1 MEKLLVIA
9 GPTASGKSA
18 LAAGLARLFDG
29 EVISADSMQVYRHMD
44 IGTAKPSEDEMAGVA
59 HHLIS
64 VVDPSEEYTA
74 AKFREDALQKI
85 QEILGRG
92 KRVVI
97 AGGTGLYIKALTQG
111 LFEGPEAD
119 WDLRRGLLEEAEK
132 KGREA
137 LHEKL
142 READPV
148 SASRIHPN
156 NLHRVIRALEVYS
169 LSKRPISDLQEEHSF
184 APAPFETLKIGLSM
198 ERAELYAAIDRRV
211 ERMVEAGLLDET
223 RRLLSMGHH
232 SGLKPMRGLGYKEMT
247 AFIEGEYAFDE
258 AVRLIKRNTRHYAKR
273 QMTWFRKDPEIRW
286 FNPGDKNCIIGLV
299 RGFLD

>member
-1 MEKLLVIA
+1 MEKLVVIA

-64 VVDPSEEYTA
+64 IVDPQDEYTA
-74 AKFREDALQKI
+74 ARFRNDALQKI
-85 QEILGRG
+85 MEIRGRG
-92 KRVVI
+92 KKVFI
-97 AGGTGLYIKALTQG
+97 AGGTGLYIRALAEG

-119 WDLRRGLLEEAEK
+119 WDLRRELLDEAEK

-137 LHEKL
+137 LHERL
-142 READPV
+142 REVDPV

-156 NLHRVIRALEVYS
+156 NLHRIIRALEVYS
-169 LSKRPISDLQEEHSF
+169 LSRRPISDFQKEHSS
-184 APAPFETLKIGLSM
+184 APPSFETLKVGLAM
-198 ERAELYAAIDRRV
+198 EREELYAAIDGRV
-211 ERMVEAGLLDET
+211 DRMVEAGLLHET
-223 RRLLSMGHH
+223 RRLLSMGYH
-232 SGLKPMRGLGYKEMT
+232 SGLKPMRGLGYKEMA
-247 AFIEGEYAFDE
+247 AFIEGEYDFEE
-258 AVRLIKRNTRHYAKR
+258 AVRLVKRNTRHYAKR
-273 QMTWFRKDPEIRW
+273 QMTWFRKDPGIRW
-286 FNPGDKNCIIGLV
+286 FNPGDKTCIIGLV